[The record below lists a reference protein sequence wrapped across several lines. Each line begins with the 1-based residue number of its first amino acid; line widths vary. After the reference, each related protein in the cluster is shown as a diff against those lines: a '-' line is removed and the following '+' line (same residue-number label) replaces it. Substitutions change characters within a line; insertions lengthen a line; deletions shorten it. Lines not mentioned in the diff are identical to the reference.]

1 MEDRTMTANAVALA
15 APAPSPA
22 DRVFRRLL
30 LARLADLEGG
40 LVIED
45 AEVRSELG
53 SGTPAAH
60 VTVNRSRFY
69 RRTIALGSVGAAESY
84 VDGDWDCD
92 DLVGLVRLLVVNR
105 ALTERLEGGLA
116 RVGAVAA
123 KLVHRLLRDNTETG
137 SRANIAAHY
146 DLGNDLFEAFLDSR
160 MQYSSAWFESGADL
174 ERASLAKLDRV
185 VAKLNL
191 TSADHL
197 LEIGGGWGGLAIHA
211 AKASGCRV
219 TTTTIS
225 QEQYSY
231 AVAQVAAAG
240 LGDRVRVLC
249 EDYRR
254 LAGRYSKIVSVE
266 MVEAVGANW
275 LDRYF
280 ETIDGL
286 LEDDGIALLQAITID
301 ERNYSGALKSVDFIK
316 RHIFPGS
323 FIPAVSVLVGSA
335 ARSGLATV
343 NLEDLG
349 FDYALTLQAWRERFE
364 AAYPHLEK
372 FGYDEH
378 FRRLWR
384 FYLAYCEGG
393 FRERALSDVQLLLA
407 KPGYRGRPH
416 RASA

>member
-1 MEDRTMTANAVALA
+1 VIGHAA
-15 APAPSPA
+15 AP
-22 DRVFRRLL
+22 
-30 LARLADLEGG
+30 
-40 LVIED
+40 
-45 AEVRSELG
+45 VRI
-53 SGTPAAH
+53 A
-60 VTVNRSRFY
+60 VNHPRFY

-92 DLVGLVRLLVVNR
+92 DLVGLVQLLVVNR

-116 RVGAVAA
+116 RIGAIAA
-123 KLVHRLLRDNTETG
+123 RLVHRLLRDNSESG
-137 SRANIAAHY
+137 SRTNIAAHY
-146 DLGNDLFEAFLDSR
+146 DLGNELFAAFLDSR
-160 MQYSSAWFESGADL
+160 MQYSSAWFEAGADL

-191 TSADHL
+191 TSGDHL

-211 AKASGCRV
+211 AKVSGCRV

-225 QEQYSY
+225 QEQHRY
-231 AVAQVAAAG
+231 AVAQVAEAG
-240 LGDRVRVLC
+240 LGDRVQVLC

-254 LAGRYSKIVSVE
+254 LGGRYSKIVSIE

-280 ETIDGL
+280 QTIGRL
-286 LEDDGIALLQAITID
+286 LDDDGIALLQAITID
-301 ERNYSGALKSVDFIK
+301 ERHYQSALRSVDFIK
-316 RHIFPGS
+316 RHVFPGS
-323 FIPAVSVLVGSA
+323 FIPAASVLIGSA

-349 FDYALTLQAWRERFE
+349 FDYALTLRAWRERFE
-364 AAYPHLEK
+364 AAYPRLEAL
-372 FGYDEH
+372 GYDER

>member
-1 MEDRTMTANAVALA
+1 MTVNAAALA
-15 APAPSPA
+15 TSALSPA
-22 DRVFRRLL
+22 DRAFRRALL
-30 LARLADLEGG
+30 TRLDALDGG

-45 AEVRSELG
+45 ADGRNVLGHAAAPVRI
-53 SGTPAAH
+53 A
-60 VTVNRSRFY
+60 VNHPRFY

-116 RVGAVAA
+116 RIGAIAA
-123 KLVHRLLRDNTETG
+123 RLVHRLLRDNSESG
-137 SRANIAAHY
+137 SRTNIAAHY
-146 DLGNDLFEAFLDSR
+146 DLGNELFAAFLDSR
-160 MQYSSAWFESGADL
+160 MQYSSAWFEAGADL

-191 TSADHL
+191 TSGDHL

-211 AKASGCRV
+211 ARVSGCRV

-225 QEQYSY
+225 QEQHRY
-231 AVAQVAAAG
+231 AVAQVAEAG
-240 LGDRVRVLC
+240 LGDRVHVLC

-254 LAGRYSKIVSVE
+254 LGGRYSKIVSIE

-280 ETIDGL
+280 QTIGRL
-286 LEDDGIALLQAITID
+286 LDDDGIALLQAITID
-301 ERNYSGALKSVDFIK
+301 ERHYQSALRSVDFIK
-316 RHIFPGS
+316 RHVFPGS
-323 FIPAVSVLVGSA
+323 FIPAASVLIGSA

-364 AAYPHLEK
+364 AAYPRLEAL
-372 FGYDEH
+372 GYDER

-393 FRERALSDVQLLLA
+393 FRERALSDVQILLA